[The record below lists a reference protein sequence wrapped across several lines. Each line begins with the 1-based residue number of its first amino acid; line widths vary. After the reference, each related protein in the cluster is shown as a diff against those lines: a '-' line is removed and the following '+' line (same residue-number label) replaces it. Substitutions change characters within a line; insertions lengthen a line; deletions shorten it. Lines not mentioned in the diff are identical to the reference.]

1 MTVESIE
8 ASIAS
13 EWARRRGA
21 ARKDDAKLRVM
32 FVPTII
38 SAAREGRGAAERNY
52 ILHCLSVR
60 KRMFI
65 FANCPKTH
73 AIALAYFS
81 LTPLL
86 PSPWLIVGSEVFL
99 LLGDC
104 KRTVAKRDHTL

>member
-38 SAAREGRGAAERNY
+38 SAAREGREAAERNY

-73 AIALAYFS
+73 AIAPWLRQLIS
-81 LTPLL
+81 LTPFSLVN
-86 PSPWLIVGSEVFL
+86 S
-99 LLGDC
+99 
-104 KRTVAKRDHTL
+104 RQ

>member
-21 ARKDDAKLRVM
+21 AQKDDAKLRVM

-38 SAAREGRGAAERNY
+38 SAARKGREAVERNH

-60 KRMFI
+60 KRI
-65 FANCPKTH
+65 VHICKLPQNSLLSVDETGRV
-73 AIALAYFS
+73 IIGRLQALMD
-81 LTPLL
+81 LVLL
-86 PSPWLIVGSEVFL
+86 
-99 LLGDC
+99 
-104 KRTVAKRDHTL
+104 K